1 MEDLSEYGERE
12 VREKG
17 LLINL
22 IADMRNR
29 QVEMEAIIKLVG
41 RYKYSE
47 PQGFL
52 LLIKECGKIGEI
64 LREYEGKL
72 R

>member
-1 MEDLSEYGERE
+1 
-12 VREKG
+12 
-17 LLINL
+17 
-22 IADMRNR
+22 MRNK

-41 RYKYSE
+41 RDKYSE
-47 PQGFL
+47 PQGFFL
-52 LLIKECGKIGEI
+52 LLKQCGKIGDI

>member
-1 MEDLSEYGERE
+1 
-12 VREKG
+12 
-17 LLINL
+17 
-22 IADMRNR
+22 MRNK

-41 RYKYSE
+41 RNKYTE

-52 LLIKECGKIGEI
+52 LLIKQCGKIGDI